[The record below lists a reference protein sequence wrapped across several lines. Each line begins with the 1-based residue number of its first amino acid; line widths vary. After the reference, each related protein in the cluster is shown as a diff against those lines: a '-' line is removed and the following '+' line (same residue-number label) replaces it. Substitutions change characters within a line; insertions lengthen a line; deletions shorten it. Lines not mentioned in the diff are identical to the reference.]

1 MVLGAAQPVILTIK
15 MVEKLK
21 LK

>member
-1 MVLGAAQPVILTIK
+1 

-21 LK
+21 LVTCIYRL